1 MTPETWQL
9 DPEPLSWKLEELKH
23 EPLEVL
29 DFGELETLDY
39 EPFIPL
45 DTVSALGSALGSS
58 LEIDTE
64 ILPK

>member
-9 DPEPLSWKLEELKH
+9 DPEPLSWKLEEWKH

-45 DTVSALGSALGSS
+45 DTVSALGSVQ
-58 LEIDTE
+58 EINTE